1 MENAQFNYKR
11 EMNKSNKK
19 SDMHGLFKHKDTAYV
34 KWLKEQLDRNETRET
49 LIAYQNDIRQFN
61 ERVNYQN
68 QVDRM
73 MSQVQRDNL
82 PYNSLEQ
89 LQRERNQFSS
99 LRFA

>member
-1 MENAQFNYKR
+1 
-11 EMNKSNKK
+11 
-19 SDMHGLFKHKDTAYV
+19 MHGLFKHKDTAYV
-34 KWLKEQLDRNETRET
+34 KWLKEQLDRNETREK
-49 LIAYQNDIRQFN
+49 LIACQNDIRQSN

-89 LQRERNQFSS
+89 LQRQRNQFKS
-99 LRFA
+99 LSFA

>member
-1 MENAQFNYKR
+1 
-11 EMNKSNKK
+11 
-19 SDMHGLFKHKDTAYV
+19 MHGLFKHKDTAYV

-82 PYNSLEQ
+82 PGTIVWNNYRDKEINLKV
-89 LQRERNQFSS
+89 
-99 LRFA
+99 